1 MSEGADAEPPAA
13 GMPRAVVDRASE
25 GIFIEVDGHFAYLNT
40 TAVRLFGAA
49 SAGEL
54 IGRPVLDRVPSSY
67 RANIAERMRQV
78 RERSEAMPLVKEYCL
93 RMDGSQFEV
102 EGSAAPICHKRLV
115 GTIVLFHHPAE
126 RLETGDA
133 ERRTR
138 ALLNAVIEGTTDAIY
153 VKDRESRFLLVN
165 RATSRMANKSP
176 EELLGNNDTA
186 IFAPDTAEA
195 GMQHDRAL
203 MATRTTETRE
213 DELTLASGERLSVI
227 TTEGPVLDDRGEVIG
242 LFGIARDITERK
254 RAEEERAKLR
264 EQLLHSQKLET
275 IGRLAGGVSHDF
287 NNLLTVINGYSE
299 LLLSQLTS
307 GDPMFDRLSEIRK
320 AGERAAAL
328 TKQLLVL
335 SRRQLVPSTV
345 LDINDV
351 VNDVARM
358 LKRVIGEDI
367 RLATDLSARP
377 GRVLA
382 DAGQFQQVLI
392 NLAVNAR
399 DAMPSGGT
407 LLIRTE
413 NVHVGE
419 AFVQR
424 HPDVKPGAYVLL
436 EVSDSGIGMD
446 NDVKAHLFEPFFT
459 TKKPGEGTGLGLAT
473 VYSIVKQSGG
483 SIWAYSEPGEGT
495 TFKICLPGSEE
506 EVAREREPEPAPSD
520 LRGTETI
527 LVVEDHEELRKMAR
541 VVLSGFGYHV
551 LDAGT
556 PGEALLIAER
566 YPGHIHLALTD
577 VITTGMPAREL
588 AGRLKAMRPT
598 LEFIFTSGY
607 SEAMIAE
614 RGVLEL
620 GACFLSKPFSP
631 KALTTKVREVLG
643 TPRAATILVV
653 DDMAG
658 IRGLLRKVLTGA
670 GYKVIEAADGKQ
682 ALQQMRTSQVDLV
695 LTDLVMPEMEGIETI
710 RTIHTQWPELKI
722 IAMSG
727 ELGGQF
733 LQVAE
738 LLGANATLP
747 KPIRPEV
754 LLDMVR
760 RVLP

>member
-1 MSEGADAEPPAA
+1 M
-13 GMPRAVVDRASE
+13 
-25 GIFIEVDGHFAYLNT
+25 
-40 TAVRLFGAA
+40 
-49 SAGEL
+49 
-54 IGRPVLDRVPSSY
+54 
-67 RANIAERMRQV
+67 
-78 RERSEAMPLVKEYCL
+78 
-93 RMDGSQFEV
+93 
-102 EGSAAPICHKRLV
+102 
-115 GTIVLFHHPAE
+115 
-126 RLETGDA
+126 
-133 ERRTR
+133 
-138 ALLNAVIEGTTDAIY
+138 
-153 VKDRESRFLLVN
+153 
-165 RATSRMANKSP
+165 
-176 EELLGNNDTA
+176 
-186 IFAPDTAEA
+186 
-195 GMQHDRAL
+195 
-203 MATRTTETRE
+203 
-213 DELTLASGERLSVI
+213 
-227 TTEGPVLDDRGEVIG
+227 IG
-242 LFGIARDITERK
+242 LFGIARDITDRK

-307 GDPMFDRLSEIRK
+307 GDPMFDSLSEIRK
-320 AGERAAAL
+320 AGERATAL

-335 SRRQLVPSTV
+335 SRRQFVPSTV

-367 RLATDLSARP
+367 RLATDLSAQP
-377 GRVLA
+377 GRVRA
-382 DAGQFQQVLI
+382 DAGQLQQVLI

-413 NVHVGE
+413 SVQLEG
-419 AFVQR
+419 ALVQR
-424 HPDVKPGAYVLL
+424 HPDVKQGAYVLL

-459 TKKPGEGTGLGLAT
+459 TKKAGEGTGLGLAT

-483 SIWAYSEPGEGT
+483 SIWVYSEPGEGT
-495 TFKICLPGSEE
+495 TFKIYLPGSEE
-506 EVAREREPEPAPSD
+506 EVTREREPELAPRD
-520 LRGTETI
+520 LTGTETI

-541 VVLSGFGYHV
+541 VVLSGLGYHV

-556 PGEALLIAER
+556 PGEALLMAER

-577 VITTGMPAREL
+577 VITPGMPAREL
-588 AGRLKAMRPT
+588 AERLKAMRPT

-607 SEAMIAE
+607 SEPMIVE
-614 RGVLEL
+614 RGILEL
-620 GACFLSKPFSP
+620 GASFLSKPFSP
-631 KALTTKVREVLG
+631 KALATKVREVLG

-653 DDMAG
+653 DDVVG

-682 ALQQMRTSQVDLV
+682 ALQQIRTSQVDLV

-710 RTIHTQWPELKI
+710 QTIHMQWPELKI

-727 ELGGQF
+727 EFAGQY
-733 LQVAE
+733 LHVAE

-747 KPIRPEV
+747 KPIRPDV
-754 LLDMVR
+754 LLDVVR
-760 RVLP
+760 RVLPEKGRKLT

>member
-1 MSEGADAEPPAA
+1 MSERTAAEPPTA
-13 GMPRAVVDRASE
+13 GMPRAMIDRASE

-49 SAGEL
+49 SACEL
-54 IGRPVLDRVPSSY
+54 IGRPVLDRVPSSC
-67 RANIAERMRQV
+67 RPHIAERMRQV
-78 RERSEAMPLVKEYCL
+78 RERSEPMPLVKEYCL

-102 EGSAAPICHKRLV
+102 EGSAAPIRHNRVV

-138 ALLNAVIEGTTDAIY
+138 ALLNAVVEGTTDAIY
-153 VKDRESRFLLVN
+153 VKDRDSRFLLVN

-176 EELLGNNDTA
+176 EELLGHNDTA
-186 IFAPDTAEA
+186 IFAPETAEA
-195 GMQHDRAL
+195 GMQHDRTL

-242 LFGIARDITERK
+242 IFGIARGITKRK

-264 EQLLHSQKLET
+264 EQLLHSQRLET

-307 GDPMFDRLSEIRK
+307 GDPMFDSLSEMRK
-320 AGERAAAL
+320 ADERAAAL
-328 TKQLLVL
+328 TRQLLVL
-335 SRRQLVPSTV
+335 SRRQFVLSKV

-351 VNDVARM
+351 VNDIARM
-358 LKRVIGEDI
+358 LKRVLGEDI

-377 GRVLA
+377 GRVRA
-382 DAGQFQQVLI
+382 DAGQLQQVLI

-413 NVHVGE
+413 SVQMGE
-419 AFVQR
+419 ALVQR
-424 HPDVKPGAYVLL
+424 HPEVKPGAYVLL

-459 TKKPGEGTGLGLAT
+459 TKKTGQGTGLGLAT

-483 SIWAYSEPGEGT
+483 SIWVYSEPGEGT
-495 TFKICLPGSEE
+495 TFKIYLPGSEE
-506 EVAREREPEPAPSD
+506 EVTREREPELAPSD
-520 LRGTETI
+520 LTGTETI

-556 PGEALLIAER
+556 PGEALLMAER
-566 YPGHIHLALTD
+566 YTGHIHLALAD
-577 VITTGMPAREL
+577 VITPGMPAREL
-588 AGRLKAMRPT
+588 ADRLKAIRPT

-607 SEAMIAE
+607 SEPMIVE

-620 GACFLSKPFSP
+620 GASFLSKPFSP
-631 KALTTKVREVLG
+631 
-643 TPRAATILVV
+643 
-653 DDMAG
+653 
-658 IRGLLRKVLTGA
+658 
-670 GYKVIEAADGKQ
+670 
-682 ALQQMRTSQVDLV
+682 QQMRTSQVDLV
-695 LTDLVMPEMEGIETI
+695 VTDLVMPEMEGIEAI
-710 RTIHTQWPELKI
+710 RTIHSQWPELKI

-727 ELGGQF
+727 EFGGQF
-733 LQVAE
+733 LHLAE
-738 LLGANATLP
+738 LLGANATLL

-754 LLDMVR
+754 LLASISTSPR
-760 RVLP
+760 

>member
-1 MSEGADAEPPAA
+1 MTDAQPSAA
-13 GMPRAVVDRASE
+13 GMPRAVVDRTSE
-25 GIFIEVDGHFAYLNT
+25 GIFIEVDGHFAYLNSA
-40 TAVRLFGAA
+40 AVRLFGAA

-54 IGRPVLDRVPSSY
+54 IGRPVLDRVPPSC
-67 RANIAERMRQV
+67 RPTIAERMRQL
-78 RERSEAMPLVKEYCL
+78 RERSEPMPFQKESCL
-93 RMDGSQFEV
+93 SMDGSQFEV
-102 EGSAAPICHKRLV
+102 DGSAAPIRYKELA
-115 GTIVLFHHPAE
+115 GTIVLFHHSAE
-126 RLETGDA
+126 HLETGEP

-165 RATSRMANKSP
+165 RATSRMANKRP
-176 EELLGNNDTA
+176 EELLGHNDTA
-186 IFAPDTAEA
+186 IFAPETAEA

-203 MATRTTETRE
+203 MAARTTETRE
-213 DELTLASGERLSVI
+213 DELTLATGERRSVI

-242 LFGIARDITERK
+242 LFGIARDVTERK

-287 NNLLTVINGYSE
+287 NNLLTIINGYSE
-299 LLLSQLTS
+299 LLISQLTP
-307 GDPMFDRLSEIRK
+307 GDPMFSSLSEIRK
-320 AGERAAAL
+320 AGDRAAAL

-335 SRRQLVPSTV
+335 SRRQLVPSKV

-351 VNDVARM
+351 VNDIARM

-377 GRVLA
+377 GRVRA
-382 DAGQFQQVLI
+382 DAGQLQQVLI

-413 NVHVGE
+413 SVHLGE
-419 AFVQR
+419 AFVQQ
-424 HPDVKPGAYVLL
+424 HPDIKPGAYVLL

-446 NDVKAHLFEPFFT
+446 DYVKAHLFEPFFT
-459 TKKPGEGTGLGLAT
+459 TKKAGEGTGLGLAT
-473 VYSIVKQSGG
+473 VYSIVKQCGG
-483 SIWAYSEPGEGT
+483 SIWAHSEPGEGT
-495 TFKICLPGSEE
+495 TFKIYLPESEE
-506 EVAREREPEPAPSD
+506 EVTREREPELAPIG
-520 LRGTETI
+520 LTGTETI
-527 LVVEDHEELRKMAR
+527 LIVEDHEELRKMAR
-541 VVLSGFGYHV
+541 VVLSGYGYHV

-556 PGEALLIAER
+556 PGEALLMAER

-577 VITTGMPAREL
+577 VITPGMPAREL
-588 AGRLKAMRPT
+588 AERLKAMRPT

-607 SEAMIAE
+607 SGPMSVE
-614 RGVLEL
+614 RGILEL
-620 GACFLSKPFSP
+620 GASFLSKPFSP
-631 KALTTKVREVLG
+631 KALATKVREVLG

-653 DDMAG
+653 DDMEG
-658 IRGLLRKVLTGA
+658 IRRLLRKVLTGA

-695 LTDLVMPEMEGIETI
+695 LTDLVMPEMEGIEAI
-710 RTIHTQWPELKI
+710 QTIHMQWPELKI
-722 IAMSG
+722 IAISG
-727 ELGGQF
+727 EFGGQF

-738 LLGANATLP
+738 HLGANATLP

-754 LLDMVR
+754 LLDVVR
-760 RVLP
+760 RVLS